1 MENLTVV
8 DLSNNQGFVSTVT
21 AKSELF
27 SSTSYPVIS
36 IHYEINM
43 ILVSNFRKPNI
54 GKREIL
60 SIQGLEFRFVH
71 TNTGWYIQ
79 NLCSYLPDV

>member
-21 AKSELF
+21 AKSEFF

-54 GKREIL
+54 GKR
-60 SIQGLEFRFVH
+60 
-71 TNTGWYIQ
+71 
-79 NLCSYLPDV
+79 